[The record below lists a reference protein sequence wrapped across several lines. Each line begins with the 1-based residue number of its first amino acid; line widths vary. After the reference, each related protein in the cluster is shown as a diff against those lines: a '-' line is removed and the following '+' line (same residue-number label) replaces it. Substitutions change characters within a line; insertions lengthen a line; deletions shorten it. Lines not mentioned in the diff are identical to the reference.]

1 MWARVLT
8 CLSPN
13 RQGCCRVV
21 LKGRAGEG
29 MKVCVC
35 GRGSVCQSGSI
46 LRSSH
51 CTTSRRNGGRRAEE
65 GIGEEADKVC
75 SPGGVTGR
83 TLSLDVLCFLK
94 SDGLGVP
101 VVAQWLMN
109 LTRNHEVVGSIPG
122 LAQWVKDLGLP

>member
-35 GRGSVCQSGSI
+35 VC
-46 LRSSH
+46 
-51 CTTSRRNGGRRAEE
+51 GGGISMPVWEHSEE
-65 GIGEEADKVC
+65 
-75 SPGGVTGR
+75 
-83 TLSLDVLCFLK
+83 LSLHNF
-94 SDGLGVP
+94 
-101 VVAQWLMN
+101 
-109 LTRNHEVVGSIPG
+109 
-122 LAQWVKDLGLP
+122 